1 MTTDNIAV
9 PSRRRKPTI
18 VGLDIIRFTAAVM
31 VMLHHLCASTW
42 AEKWSIPAQIV
53 NGKAA
58 FPELFSATWFGWLG
72 VEIFFV
78 ISGLVIVYSA
88 EGASALTFLRSRV
101 LRLYPAAWIC
111 ASITAITVMALGL
124 ESFRGVLRQWVDS
137 VTLIPLPPY
146 IDPVYWTL
154 GVEISFYGVI
164 FVLLVFKGFRHLERL
179 ALILGALSSLYWIF
193 GTLFAPGFLQ
203 SHLWARI
210 FELSLLP
217 YGCFFSV
224 GVLTYIISRF
234 GLSLSRVLA
243 MTLFIAA
250 GVIEV
255 SYKTVH
261 SNIAFGIYRSP
272 ILPQSIYGI
281 AVLLIFLSMR
291 LTFDKANRV
300 GYAIRT
306 MGLATY
312 PLYLIHQIVGAAI
325 MSWVLKHG
333 GSRYGA
339 LGAAIAI
346 CLAGCVFIVMLLEPP
361 LRNVLRK
368 GFDRTLA
375 KLFTTEMKSK
385 VT

>member
-1 MTTDNIAV
+1 MAADNLAT
-9 PSRRRKPTI
+9 PTRRQKPTI
-18 VGLDIIRFTAAVM
+18 VGLDIIRFAAAAM

-53 NGKAA
+53 NGRAA
-58 FPELFSATWFGWLG
+58 FPELFFATWFGWLG

-88 EGASALTFLRSRV
+88 ESASASTFLRSRV

-111 ASITAITVMALGL
+111 ASITAITVKVLGL
-124 ESFRGVLRQWVDS
+124 ESFRGVLRQWLDS

-164 FVLLVFKGFRHLERL
+164 FILLVCKGFRHLERL
-179 ALILGALSSLYWIF
+179 ALILGTLSSLYWIL
-193 GTLFAPGFLQ
+193 GTLIAPGFLQ
-203 SHLWARI
+203 RHLWTRV

-217 YGCFFSV
+217 YGCFFAV

-234 GLSLSRVLA
+234 GLSLRRVLA

-261 SNIAFGIYRSP
+261 SNIAFGIPRSA
-272 ILPQSIYGI
+272 ILPQSIYVI
-281 AVLLIFLSMR
+281 ALILIFISMR
-291 LTFDKANRV
+291 CTFDNANRLS
-300 GYAIRT
+300 YAIRT
-306 MGLATY
+306 IGLATY

-325 MSWVLKHG
+325 MGWVLNHG
-333 GSRYGA
+333 GSKYGA

-346 CLAGCVFIVMLLEPP
+346 CLAGCIFIVMLLEPP
-361 LRNVLRK
+361 LRSLLRK
-368 GFDRTLA
+368 GFDGIFA
-375 KLFTTEMKSK
+375 KLSPPK
-385 VT
+385 

>member
-1 MTTDNIAV
+1 
-9 PSRRRKPTI
+9 
-18 VGLDIIRFTAAVM
+18 
-31 VMLHHLCASTW
+31 
-42 AEKWSIPAQIV
+42 
-53 NGKAA
+53 
-58 FPELFSATWFGWLG
+58 
-72 VEIFFV
+72 
-78 ISGLVIVYSA
+78 
-88 EGASALTFLRSRV
+88 
-101 LRLYPAAWIC
+101 
-111 ASITAITVMALGL
+111 
-124 ESFRGVLRQWVDS
+124 
-137 VTLIPLPPY
+137 
-146 IDPVYWTL
+146 
-154 GVEISFYGVI
+154 
-164 FVLLVFKGFRHLERL
+164 
-179 ALILGALSSLYWIF
+179 
-193 GTLFAPGFLQ
+193 
-203 SHLWARI
+203 
-210 FELSLLP
+210 
-217 YGCFFSV
+217 
-224 GVLTYIISRF
+224 
-234 GLSLSRVLA
+234 

-272 ILPQSIYGI
+272 ILPQSIYVI
-281 AVLLIFLSMR
+281 ALLLIFLSMR

-333 GSRYGA
+333 GSKYAA

-375 KLFTTEMKSK
+375 RLFTTEMKSK